1 MYETYHSGWIETIT
15 GSMFSGKSEELI
27 RRLRRGIYA
36 KQKVVVF
43 KPAIDDRY
51 HKEKVVSHNG
61 NEIEAIN
68 ISTAQEILNH
78 KLEEVNVIGIDE
90 VQFFE
95 DDIVNIVEKLAENG
109 HRVIVAGL
117 DMDFRGEP
125 FKPMPKLLAVSEH
138 ITKLQA
144 VCSVCGSPSSRTQRL
159 INGEPAKVDDPI
171 ILVGAN
177 ESYEPRCRAHHI
189 VAPSENEKEEIVF
202 DQLDIVEERYEQLN
216 ELLSDPDVVND
227 ADKLR
232 KYSKEQADLQKTVDV
247 YRSYK
252 TKKEELQDIED
263 MLNETSDKE
272 EVEMLKEESSAL
284 KTELPDMEEELKILL
299 IPKDP
304 NDDKDVIVEIRAA
317 AGGDE
322 AAIFAGDLM
331 RMYSKY
337 AEANGFKTEIVEAS
351 ESDHGGYKEVSFS
364 VSGTGAYSK
373 LKFENGAHRVQRVP
387 ETESGGRIHTST
399 ATVAVLPEAEDVEI
413 EIRNEDLKIDTY
425 RSSGAGGQHVNTTD
439 SAVRI
444 THLPTG
450 VIATSSEKSQ
460 IQNREKAMK
469 VLKARLYDMKLQEEQ
484 QKYASQRKSA
494 VGTGDRSERIR
505 TYNYPQSR
513 VTDHRIGLTL
523 QKLNQIME
531 GNLDEIVEA
540 LTLSEQTEKLKEL
553 NNGEL

>member
-51 HKEKVVSHNG
+51 HK
-61 NEIEAIN
+61 EAIN

-189 VAPSENEKEEIVF
+189 VAPSENEKEE
-202 DQLDIVEERYEQLN
+202 
-216 ELLSDPDVVND
+216 
-227 ADKLR
+227 
-232 KYSKEQADLQKTVDV
+232 
-247 YRSYK
+247 
-252 TKKEELQDIED
+252 
-263 MLNETSDKE
+263 M
-272 EVEMLKEESSAL
+272 
-284 KTELPDMEEELKILL
+284 
-299 IPKDP
+299 
-304 NDDKDVIVEIRAA
+304 
-317 AGGDE
+317 
-322 AAIFAGDLM
+322 
-331 RMYSKY
+331 
-337 AEANGFKTEIVEAS
+337 
-351 ESDHGGYKEVSFS
+351 
-364 VSGTGAYSK
+364 
-373 LKFENGAHRVQRVP
+373 
-387 ETESGGRIHTST
+387 
-399 ATVAVLPEAEDVEI
+399 
-413 EIRNEDLKIDTY
+413 
-425 RSSGAGGQHVNTTD
+425 
-439 SAVRI
+439 
-444 THLPTG
+444 
-450 VIATSSEKSQ
+450 
-460 IQNREKAMK
+460 
-469 VLKARLYDMKLQEEQ
+469 
-484 QKYASQRKSA
+484 
-494 VGTGDRSERIR
+494 
-505 TYNYPQSR
+505 
-513 VTDHRIGLTL
+513 
-523 QKLNQIME
+523 
-531 GNLDEIVEA
+531 
-540 LTLSEQTEKLKEL
+540 
-553 NNGEL
+553 